1 LLKKINTVDYDTLH
15 EEQRLKKVL
24 SKTMKREE
32 LTTSKFIDFDKYNE
46 VFYDN
51 LYIDDFKLVVKMP
64 LSNKNRSPSRDMKIS
79 RFDLGKYTY
88 LLSY

>member
-1 LLKKINTVDYDTLH
+1 
-15 EEQRLKKVL
+15 VL
-24 SKTMKREE
+24 SKTMKKEE

-46 VFYDN
+46 IFYDN
-51 LYIDDFKLVVKMP
+51 LYIDDFKIVVKMP
-64 LSNKNRSPSRDMKIS
+64 LIKKKRVRCKDMKIS